1 MGRGGDGGGG
11 DGASNTNVVTTGVV
25 TESMV
30 TPSLLESVP
39 PSRPLIVLA
48 AVFAAAGVVVRME
61 ASMLM
66 LAELIVSAMSS
77 VFRLNKLARAV
88 RKAECAV

>member
-1 MGRGGDGGGG
+1 
-11 DGASNTNVVTTGVV
+11 
-25 TESMV
+25 
-30 TPSLLESVP
+30 
-39 PSRPLIVLA
+39 
-48 AVFAAAGVVVRME
+48 ME

-66 LAELIVSAMSS
+66 LAGLIVSAMSS